1 VRFPFTL
8 AGFKETMKAL
18 QRFLRLDFLPGSA
31 DCGLLVLRLWLGI
44 SLLALHGWGKLT
56 KFQDMAGAF
65 PDPLGVGSKASV
77 SLALVGEVVAPL
89 LIILGLYTR
98 LGALMSGTTM
108 AVAFFLQHKGVL
120 KGPGSGELAFIY
132 LAGFIALL
140 AAGGGRFAVDGK
152 SGKGRS
158 DGNGKSKR

>member
-1 VRFPFTL
+1 
-8 AGFKETMKAL
+8 MKAF
-18 QRFLRLDFLPGSA
+18 QRFLRLDFLPGSV

-56 KFQDMAGAF
+56 KFQDMSRAF
-65 PDPLGVGSKASV
+65 SDPLGVGSKASL
-77 SLALVGEVVAPL
+77 SLALVGEVVGPL

-98 LGALMSGTTM
+98 LGALIAGTTM
-108 AVAFFLQHKGVL
+108 AVAFILHHNGVL

-132 LAGFIALL
+132 LGGFVALL
-140 AAGGGRFAVDGK
+140 VAGGGRFAVDGK

-158 DGNGKSKR
+158 EGNGKSKR